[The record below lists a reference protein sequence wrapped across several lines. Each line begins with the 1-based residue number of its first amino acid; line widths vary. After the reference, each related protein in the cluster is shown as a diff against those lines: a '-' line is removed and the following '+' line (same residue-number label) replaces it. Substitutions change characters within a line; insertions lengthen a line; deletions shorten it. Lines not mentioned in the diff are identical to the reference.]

1 MSKEQERTAILNAV
15 IVGYRK
21 VLRSRYTH
29 SNLRERAGF
38 PESFDEERVN
48 SFREYFLAN
57 LYPPPEKRSELNEAF
72 ESLEDY
78 IKHPDKLLRIL
89 IDSSSI
95 VFKYG
100 RHLPKLLNAGMKA
113 LRSFQIALKF
123 ERGLVDNAIRL
134 GLEAPYDDGDIDTL
148 IGALPRKEI
157 DQFIESNEVLFG
169 MFHDRKLVG
178 RAKDIFEVL
187 IGKMKKRP
195 KVYSEAEVR
204 ALEIGQAI
212 IVEGDLLFEQLEKEE
227 QELIIG
233 FVIDLERG
241 VLEDI
246 FS

>member
-1 MSKEQERTAILNAV
+1 MSKEQERNAVLEAV

-29 SNLRERAGF
+29 SKLQERADF
-38 PESFDEERVN
+38 PDSFDEERVN
-48 SFREYFLAN
+48 LFREYFLAH
-57 LYPPPEKRSELNEAF
+57 LYPPPEQRAELNEAF

-89 IDSSSI
+89 IDSSAI

-123 ERGLVDNAIRL
+123 EKGLVDNAMKL
-134 GLEAPYDDGDIDTL
+134 GLEAPYDEGDIATL
-148 IGALPRKEI
+148 IGELPRKEI

-169 MFHDRKLVG
+169 MFHDRKLVA
-178 RAKDIFEVL
+178 RAKDVFEVL

-195 KVYSEAEVR
+195 KVYSVAEVR

-212 IVEGDLLFEQLEKEE
+212 IVEGDLLFEQLDKEE

-233 FVIDLERG
+233 FVINLERG
-241 VLEDI
+241 VLEEI